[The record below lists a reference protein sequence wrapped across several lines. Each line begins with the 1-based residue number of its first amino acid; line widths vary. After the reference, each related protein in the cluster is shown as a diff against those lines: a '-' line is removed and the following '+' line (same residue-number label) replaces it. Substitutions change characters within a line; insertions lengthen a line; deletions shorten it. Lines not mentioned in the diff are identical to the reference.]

1 MIENLENTEK
11 ITYEVDEAM
20 LGSEWKIEW
29 DLRDFVNILQELCPE
44 IEIKGIYDSYNGA
57 NNDTIAQESVS
68 EIVWMEALE
77 NFAEKYD

>member
-1 MIENLENTEK
+1 MFENEK
-11 ITYEVDEAM
+11 IVYEVDEDM

-29 DLRDFVNILQELCPE
+29 DLRDFVEILQKLCPE

-57 NNDTIAQESVS
+57 NNDPITLEKGPS